1 MMYNYWPRMLDN
13 PEASE
18 HERNHAAWVYA
29 VEKLVYS
36 KSLSEGTWNNA
47 SLTVF
52 EGIGI
57 KVNAVRG
64 GATKFFPVNLLF
76 YHSRCL
82 CLGFLSYNFYRS
94 VFIFMV

>member
-1 MMYNYWPRMLDN
+1 MWGRATYEMMYNYWSRMLDN

-36 KSLSEGTWNNA
+36 TSLSEGTWNNA

-57 KVNAVRG
+57 KVNVVRG
-64 GATKFFPVNLLF
+64 GATKFFCC
-76 YHSRCL
+76 YHLIYS
-82 CLGFLSYNFYRS
+82 STIADVY
-94 VFIFMV
+94 V